1 MTQKMRTRM
10 ATNEYNNQDKA
21 RQEVEWRKIKK
32 NFWYFVDEYCW
43 MWVKEGGDPIRFRLR
58 PYQMEDSNTFQHTMK
73 VIILKA
79 RQMGLS
85 WLLSAYALWK
95 CMTKSNF
102 HAYYNSIGLK
112 EVQEQ
117 MERVRF
123 IFMNLPDWLQHR
135 GFMGGKNCKNNDSI
149 IEFENGSALH
159 ATASGKSAGHGASPG
174 LIICDEWAR
183 VDEATRK
190 WRALKPS
197 AGRNTQIFVIST
209 SDGFGN
215 HFAELWID
223 AKAGVNGFKPIF
235 HSWMENPEY
244 STSYIE
250 EQRRDFAGDLQGFK
264 EAYPETP
271 EDAFLSSSRSVFDIE
286 RIREWKQNIRD
297 LEAKGEL
304 VVRTGYLDWNDKQG
318 DEKKIIFIDNPME
331 SLLVWKEPVKGHRY
345 SMGVDVAEG
354 LIGGDYSAFVV
365 IDIEKNEVV
374 AMYRGKIAPEM
385 YSHPIEMCAKWY
397 FNAWLAVEVNT
408 ASDLIMSDLKQT
420 YPWLYMRPQRARI
433 TDLPTLVPGFY
444 TSGTSKMRIITQ
456 MRRAF
461 SSEEKPLIIYSD
473 VLLDEMSFYEQDDK
487 KSLGAST
494 GHHDD
499 TVMACAIAIE
509 AGIALPYLAE
519 VQNQKIPRGR
529 DWRCL

>member
-1 MTQKMRTRM
+1 M
-10 ATNEYNNQDKA
+10 ATTDYSKQDKA
-21 RQEVEWRKIKK
+21 WQEMEWRKVKK
-32 NFWYFVDEYCW
+32 SFAYFVDAYCW
-43 MWVKEGGDPIRFRLR
+43 MWIKEGGDPIRFILR
-58 PYQMEDSNTFQHTMK
+58 PYQVEDANTFQHKMK

-95 CMTKSNF
+95 CMTKTNF

-123 IFMNLPDWLQHR
+123 IFMNLPDWLQLR
-135 GFMGGKNCKNNDSI
+135 GYMGGRNCKNNDSI

-159 ATASGKSAGHGASPG
+159 ATASSKSAGHGASPG

-183 VDEATRK
+183 VEDAQRK
-190 WRALKPS
+190 WRAIKPS
-197 AGRNTQIFVIST
+197 AGLKTQIFVIST
-209 SDGFGN
+209 SNGFGN
-215 HFAELWID
+215 HFAELWVD
-223 AKAGVNGFKPIF
+223 AKAGSNGFYTVF

-244 STSYIE
+244 NQAYID
-250 EQRRDFAGDLQGFK
+250 EQKRDFAGDMQGFK

-271 EDAFLSSSRSVFDIE
+271 EDAFLSASRSVFDIE
-286 RIREWKQNIRD
+286 RIREWKQVIRE
-297 LEAKGEL
+297 LEQKPVEQGGL
-304 VVRTGYLDWNDKQG
+304 RPIVGYLDFVVGAEDKNKL
-318 DEKKIIFIDNPME
+318 DLIENPME
-331 SLLVWKEPVKGHRY
+331 HLTVWKKPEANHRY

-354 LIGGDYSAFVV
+354 LTGGDFSAFVV
-365 IDIEKNEVV
+365 LDVETSEVV
-374 AMYRGKIAPEM
+374 ALYRGRIAPEV
-385 YSHPIEMCAKWY
+385 YSDPIEKCAKWY
-397 FNAWLAVEVNT
+397 NNAWLAVEVNT

-456 MRRAF
+456 MRRRF
-461 SSEEKPLIIYSD
+461 SSTEKPIKIYSD
-473 VLLDEMSFYEQDDK
+473 ILLDEMSFYEQNDK
-487 KSLGAST
+487 KQLGAAQ

-509 AGIALPYLAE
+509 AGETLPYLLE
-519 VQNQKIPRGR
+519 TRNQKAPVGR